1 MDEGKGEK
9 HMSEPKEMDQII
21 EEITK
26 NLPPKT
32 VAIFQGTLELLN
44 ERADIAS
51 IKVADIALAAGIG
64 KGTIYEYFSS
74 KEEIIIKAMAYDFV
88 VQIEKIRKVVFQKK
102 TFQKKLYAGFDW
114 IWDNFERRNVLV
126 RYINKDTR
134 YTGSVAKVIEKL
146 DSRLL
151 DCANYNDI
159 YEDVI
164 RAGIQEGILKQ
175 KMNTFIIESTLVAVI
190 SIIVNYL
197 LKKEYYKE
205 YNFETVKDYAYQKLV
220 TMLNDV
226 LM

>member
-1 MDEGKGEK
+1 
-9 HMSEPKEMDQII
+9 MSQPKEMDKII

-32 VAIFQGTLELLN
+32 VAIFQGALELLN

-88 VQIEKIRKVVFQKK
+88 VQIEKIRRLIFQEK

-114 IWDNFERRNVLV
+114 IWHNFERRNVLV

-134 YTGSVAKVIEKL
+134 YTSRVADVIETL

-164 RAGIQEGILKQ
+164 RVGRKEGILKQ
-175 KMNTFIIESTLVAVI
+175 EMNTFIIESALVAVV

-205 YNFETVKDYAYQKLV
+205 YHFEAVKEYAYQVLV
-220 TMLNDV
+220 SMLNGV